1 MARYLSKL
9 FMTMACLFILSVIFW
24 KDLLSIFSP
33 TIIKGLTLVHEPG
46 AHGLHY
52 TFKDKNETT
61 FDITVKKG
69 NEHEK
74 GTFEFDQIQIK
85 ATLKNGKKIEATADH
100 AVYHP
105 ISKIVTLS
113 GNIYV
118 ITAQNMHLKT
128 CAATIYVDKGYAEGD
143 AYVEVETE
151 NSQITADGFIM
162 NDAESEI
169 IFKKNPKF
177 KMKTAS

>member
-9 FMTMACLFILSVIFW
+9 FIIMAFLFVLSVLFW
-24 KDLLSIFSP
+24 KDLLSIFAPSV
-33 TIIKGLTLVHEPG
+33 IKGLTLVHETG

-52 TFKDKNETT
+52 TFKDKNETA
-61 FDITVKKG
+61 FDISVKKG
-69 NEHEK
+69 KEHEK
-74 GTFEFDQIQIK
+74 GTFGFDQIQIK

-105 ISKIVTLS
+105 NTKIVTLR
-113 GNIYV
+113 GNIHV

-128 CAATIYVDKGYAEGD
+128 CAATIYVDKGYAESD
-143 AYVEVETE
+143 EYVEVENE
-151 NSQITADGFIM
+151 NTQISANGFIM

-169 IFKKNPKF
+169 IFKNNPKF
-177 KMKTAS
+177 KMKTPS